1 MRPMR
6 PVAFAAVLAVL
17 GAAPAAWADVALMA
31 GQRATPLRGEF
42 NSVPVLHSN
51 QPEQVTGPG
60 ILVST
65 TGGQARAENGQ
76 MLRHATYTFNGDF
89 GIHAHHKYYPSD
101 ASRLGGARQ
110 RGTLTIATIAINNGD
125 APVTLEM
132 SQGSVKNSFEAP
144 YKVDGLM
151 GVKVQ
156 GYRPWNAGP
165 GDATSVQMLRGKL
178 DRKLPEQI
186 TIPARSRIILF
197 STNLPARGI
206 ANALLKGTSSGP
218 FQMAVVAAEDPK
230 SDADLFA
237 VLDGQQLAG
246 GRIYLDKVAKINNG
260 EVFSRVGGV
269 AIGDAYSAAI
279 SHDLRTSPLHV
290 PFTTT
295 SRHHFGTGENQ
306 VNRLA
311 TRMRDSSLDNV
322 GTYGVRY
329 DVDLNLIG
337 SGNHRLMLSHP
348 SIAGRQFTAFRG
360 TIAITDDQETEEL
373 HVGMRSGQSLELKAL
388 QLREGQPR
396 NLRISMVYPA
406 DATPGHLLSVVP
418 EQQLL
423 ALRQKQTMMQV
434 AQQPAQPALMP
445 VAPPPP
451 IPQQQRLGAGA
462 VLQKTA
468 PRLLPYGGWPNPAP
482 AMLDPARP
490 YQLMRHWLNR

>member
-1 MRPMR
+1 M
-6 PVAFAAVLAVL
+6 
-17 GAAPAAWADVALMA
+17 
-31 GQRATPLRGEF
+31 
-42 NSVPVLHSN
+42 LHSN

-65 TGGQARAENGQ
+65 TEGQARAENGQ

-144 YKVDGLM
+144 YKINGLM

-178 DRKLPEQI
+178 DRKLPERV

-230 SDADLFA
+230 TDADLFA

-246 GRIYLDKVAKINNG
+246 GRFYLDKVAKINSG

-295 SRHHFGTGENQ
+295 SRHHFGTGDNQ

-311 TRMRDSSLDNV
+311 TRMRDSSIDNV

-360 TIAITDDQETEEL
+360 TIAITDGQEVEEL
-373 HVGMRSGQSLELKAL
+373 HVGMRSGRALSSSPCNCAKVSPAICASAWCTRLMPHRAICSVLCRTTVAGLASKADHDAGGSAA
-388 QLREGQPR
+388 R
-396 NLRISMVYPA
+396 SACA
-406 DATPGHLLSVVP
+406 DAGGTATADHATA
-418 EQQLL
+418 
-423 ALRQKQTMMQV
+423 ALGRRSRSAKDSSTS
-434 AQQPAQPALMP
+434 APLWRLAQPS
-445 VAPPPP
+445 
-451 IPQQQRLGAGA
+451 
-462 VLQKTA
+462 
-468 PRLLPYGGWPNPAP
+468 P
-482 AMLDPARP
+482 AMLDPTRP